1 MKTSILVLYVFLF
14 STISYSAT
22 KVNINIEEESN
33 ELVVYVDNNEFT
45 VVSVKF
51 KFILKNFKQIGEKTT
66 IFVIEPGVKRQKLTS
81 FSRIKENTSSSFT
94 YEAEVIYGNYFQKE
108 FELDYPYI
116 LPYAKNESYE
126 VVQGYGG
133 KFSHQGIYALDFDMP
148 IGTAIFAARG
158 GIIIEVVQHHNRSC
172 KNINC
177 AKYNNYILIAHND
190 GTFAS
195 YAHIVKDGAKVVVGQ
210 QVVKG
215 ELIAISG
222 NTGFSSGPHLH
233 FAVSYFTFTE
243 EKTLRTMFKVEEG
256 KELIELKVKDKYLRL
271 Y

>member
-1 MKTSILVLYVFLF
+1 MKTSILIIYIFLF

-66 IFVIEPGVKRQKLTS
+66 IFVIEPGEKRHKLTS
-81 FSRIKENTSSSFT
+81 FSRIRENATSSFSYT
-94 YEAEVIYGNYFQKE
+94 AEVIYGNYLKRE
-108 FELDYPYI
+108 FDIDYPYL
-116 LPYAKNESYE
+116 LPYAKNESYK
-126 VVQGYGG
+126 VGQAYGG
-133 KFSHQGIYALDFDMP
+133 KFSHQGINALDFDMP
-148 IGTAIFAARG
+148 IGTEIYASRAGRVV
-158 GIIIEVVQHHNRSC
+158 EVVQHNNRSC

-190 GTFAS
+190 GTFAT
-195 YAHIVKDGAKVVVGQ
+195 YAHIQKDGSKVVVGQ
-210 QVVKG
+210 QVGKG
-215 ELIAISG
+215 ELIALSG

-243 EKTLRTMFKVEEG
+243 EKTLKTKFLIEEG
-256 KELIELKVKDKYLRL
+256 KELIELKVNDNLLRL